1 MKVRR
6 IVSLLLAVLMLLG
19 MTAVLSSCGN
29 KKVGVAKVSRKNVNV
44 DLTGYYVVYN
54 DASGSSMRTFLS
66 QQAGEV
72 AGRVGTAVGKNVA
85 ARAITGTPS
94 QASDPEILIGNISSR
109 AESQKAFQSI
119 KGNGFTIQVINNKI
133 CIVGT
138 NTLLTLQAIQYFL
151 DYYLTTKAVAD
162 SKTISV
168 SAKVQANKLAMIKLA
183 QGNDAKGENG
193 GGLLPLVYSA
203 ELHDDK
209 LHADPYFQSLYSS
222 HDMRAYPV
230 QAAENVTKELAS
242 ITGTRSGKDFQMY
255 SDATDASAPEF
266 SVGNT
271 NRTACQTLLADLSGN
286 EYGFLC
292 TKDGCAL
299 ASWSDAALITAYTML
314 FLPLLSEATVTAD
327 DGSKYVAFPEGFKVT
342 GVHNA
347 NWITEFPKPE
357 GEGIRLYNTMDDGED
372 CLQYLYAGDGIGA
385 EAFDAYCAKLKA
397 AGYVTISENA
407 IEGSKFAT
415 LVNNAEG
422 IMLYVAL
429 DMFTHKDEYDPNYKQ
444 IHYDYDLLHSKVIRV
459 VSCSTTSKTVSVPT
473 NAILKKPASWAK
485 QTDSAITAVG
495 LAPTTIGM
503 SYVVTLE
510 DGSFILFDG
519 GTGGQNV
526 GDPVN
531 YLYDL
536 LKALYKDI
544 FDKDPSST
552 DPIHLAAWVIT
563 HSHGDH
569 YGNACTFMNRYGNQ
583 VKLDYIVG
591 NWPASNDAYIVNSGD
606 NGYMGV
612 EGRIASLIQS
622 TGATYLK
629 VHTGQKYYFANVEI
643 EVLMTY
649 EDHNPFRIDNS
660 NDANNVLRFSMYSSA
675 NPTSDPTTVLWL
687 GDSNRQQSRWMCAMY
702 GSYLKSDMVQL
713 GHHGNVG
720 CDIELYDSAKPET
733 IWMPNSLSSYK
744 SYTKLENYKETSRPY
759 WVDRT
764 LVYERDYLRYFF
776 VSDVAHNVTLPFSNN
791 GKPDYEKIYDVMMTE
806 GSKTNT
812 PPYGHYVISYV
823 TREVGGNAID
833 INLSR

>member
-1 MKVRR
+1 MKMRK
-6 IVSLLLAVLMLLG
+6 IVSLLLVVLMLLG
-19 MTAVLSSCGN
+19 TVAVLSSCVG
-29 KKVGVAKVSRKNVNV
+29 KKVGVAKVSRKSIDV
-44 DLTGYYVVYN
+44 DLTGFYVVYN

-66 QQAGEV
+66 QQAGVV
-72 AGRVGTAVGKNVA
+72 ANRVGKAIGKNVA

-94 QASDPEILIGNISSR
+94 QASDPEILIGNIASR
-109 AESQKAFQSI
+109 AESQKAYQSI

-151 DYYLTTKAVAD
+151 DYYLTDEAVAA

-168 SAKVQANKLAMIKLA
+168 SQKVQANKLEMVKLA
-183 QGNDAKGENG
+183 QSNDANGENG
-193 GGLLPLVYSA
+193 GGLVPLVYGA
-203 ELHDDK
+203 ELHDDQ

-230 QAAENVTKELAS
+230 RAAEKITKELAS
-242 ITGTRSGKDFQMY
+242 ITGTRSGKDFKMY
-255 SDATDASAPEF
+255 NDATEVEAGTAEF

-271 NRTACQTLLADLSGN
+271 NRDTCKTLLADLTGN
-286 EYGFLC
+286 EYGFYC
-292 TKDGCAL
+292 TKEGCAL

-314 FLPLLSEATVTAD
+314 FLPLLSEATVTAS
-327 DGSKYVAFPEGFKVT
+327 DGSKYVAFPDGFKVT

-357 GEGIRLYNTMDDGED
+357 GEGITLHNTMDDGED
-372 CLQYLYAGDGIGA
+372 CLQYLYTGDGVNA
-385 EAFDAYCAKLKA
+385 AAFDAYCNTLKS
-397 AGYVTISENA
+397 AGYVTISQNE

-415 LVNNAEG
+415 LVNSTEG

-429 DMFTHKDEYDPNYKQ
+429 DMFTHKDEYDPNYSQ
-444 IHYDYDLLHSKVIRV
+444 IHYDYAFLHSKVLRI
-459 VSCSTTSKTVSVPT
+459 VSSSTASKTVSVPT
-473 NAILKKPASWAK
+473 NAILKKPTSWQK
-485 QTDSAITAVG
+485 KTDSAITAVG
-495 LAPTTIGM
+495 LAPSTIGM

-519 GTGGQNV
+519 GTGGKDA
-526 GDPVN
+526 GDPVG

-536 LKALYKDI
+536 VKALYADI
-544 FDKDPSST
+544 YGHEPTSSDPAH
-552 DPIHLAAWVIT
+552 IAAWVIT

-569 YGNACTFMNRYGNQ
+569 YGNACTFMSRYGKQ
-583 VKLDYIVG
+583 VKLDYIIG
-591 NWPASNDAYIVNSGD
+591 NWPASNEAYIVDSGD
-606 NGYMGV
+606 NGYMGT

-629 VHTGQKYYFANVEI
+629 VHTGQKYYFANIEI

-660 NDANNVLRFSMYSSA
+660 NDANNVLRFSMYSTA
-675 NPTSDPTTVLWL
+675 NPSSNPTTVLWL

-702 GSYLKSDMVQL
+702 GSYLKSDIVQL

-733 IWMPNSLSSYK
+733 ILMPNSLSSYK
-744 SYTKLENYKETSRPY
+744 YYTSLSNYSEKNRPCY
-759 WVDRT
+759 VDRT
-764 LVYERDYLRYFF
+764 LVYERDYLRYFY
-776 VSDVAHNVTLPFSNN
+776 VSDASHNVTLPFSNN
-791 GKPDYEKIYDVMMTE
+791 GKPDYNAIYDVMLT
-806 GSKTNT
+806 GFTGK
-812 PPYGHYVISYV
+812 YGHYQIPYV
-823 TREVGGNAID
+823 TRDEGGNAID

>member
-1 MKVRR
+1 MKMRR
-6 IVSLLLAVLMLLG
+6 IVSLLLVALMLLG
-19 MTAVLSSCGN
+19 TVAVLSSCGG
-29 KKVGVAKVSRKNVNV
+29 KAVGVAKASRKSVDV

-54 DASGSSMRTFLS
+54 DASGSSLRTFLS
-66 QQAGEV
+66 QQAGV
-72 AGRVGTAVGKNVA
+72 IANRVGKAIGKNVA

-94 QASDPEILIGNISSR
+94 SASDPEILIGNISSR
-109 AESQKAFQSI
+109 AESQKAYQSI

-151 DYYLTTKAVAD
+151 DYYLTDEAVAA

-168 SAKVQANKLAMIKLA
+168 SQKVQADKLAMIKLA
-183 QGNDAKGENG
+183 QGNDANGENG
-193 GGLLPLVYSA
+193 GGLLPLVYAA
-203 ELHDDK
+203 ELHDDQQ
-209 LHADPYFQSLYSS
+209 HADPYFQNLYSS

-230 QAAENVTKELAS
+230 QAAEKVTKELAS
-242 ITGTRSGKDFQMY
+242 ITGTRSGKDFKMY
-255 SDATDASAPEF
+255 NDATEVEAGTAEF

-271 NRTACQTLLADLSGN
+271 NRDTCKTLLADLSGN

-314 FLPLLSEATVTAD
+314 FLPLLSEATVTAA

-342 GVHNA
+342 GVHND

-357 GEGIRLYNTMDDGED
+357 GEGISLHNTMDDGED
-372 CLQYLYAGDGIGA
+372 CLQYLYMGDGVNA
-385 EAFDAYCAKLKA
+385 AAFDAYCNTLKS
-397 AGYVTISENA
+397 AGYVAISENE

-415 LVNNAEG
+415 LVNSSEG

-429 DMFTHKDEYDPNYKQ
+429 DMFTHKDEYDPNYSQ
-444 IHYDYDLLHSKVIRV
+444 IHYDYDFLHSKALRI
-459 VSCSTTSKTVSVPT
+459 VSSSTASRTVSVPT

-485 QTDSAITAVG
+485 KTDSAITAVG

-526 GDPVN
+526 DDPVN
-531 YLYDL
+531 YLYNL
-536 LKALYKDI
+536 LKALYRDI
-544 FDKDPSST
+544 YNAEPSSAN
-552 DPIHLAAWVIT
+552 PIHLAAWVIT

-606 NGYMGV
+606 NGYMGS
-612 EGRIASLIQS
+612 EGRIASLIQN

-643 EVLMTY
+643 EVMMTY

-660 NDANNVLRFSMYSSA
+660 NDANNVLRFSMYSTSQ
-675 NPTSDPTTVLWL
+675 PTTDPVTVLWL

-720 CDIELYDSAKPET
+720 CDIELYDSAKPTT

-744 SYTKLENYKETSRPY
+744 SYTNLSNYLEKNRPH

-764 LVYERDYLRYFF
+764 LVYNRDYLHYFF
-776 VSDVAHNVTLPFSNN
+776 VSDVSLNVTLPFSNN
-791 GKPDYEKIYDVMMTE
+791 GKPDYDAIYDVMLDGGT
-806 GSKTNT
+806 GK
-812 PPYGHYVISYV
+812 YGHYAIPYV
-823 TREVGGNAID
+823 TREEGGNAINID
-833 INLSR
+833 LSR